1 MHLFLALFPLRGL
14 EWIAPNGQVEN
25 VKYRVGCVSFK
36 HFRRV
41 SLKDAES
48 RQEPKGL
55 RGPQSKSYF
64 CAGEAGRTREDLPQ
78 RLNDAVKSMCNV
90 DPSLPPF
97 RSRGKG

>member
-1 MHLFLALFPLRGL
+1 MFPLRGL

-41 SLKDAES
+41 SLEGAES

-64 CAGEAGRTREDLPQ
+64 CGEVTRKKDHTSFQ
-78 RLNDAVKSMCNV
+78 WSR
-90 DPSLPPF
+90 
-97 RSRGKG
+97 RSRENKRGAATGTE

>member
-1 MHLFLALFPLRGL
+1 MQTHAFASGLVPSKGL

-25 VKYRVGCVSFK
+25 VKYRNWMCLLQ

-41 SLKDAES
+41 SLKGTES

-64 CAGEAGRTREDLPQ
+64 CGEVTRKKIIHHSSGAGEAGK
-78 RLNDAVKSMCNV
+78 NK
-90 DPSLPPF
+90 
-97 RSRGKG
+97 RGAATGTE